1 MSRNL
6 GKRAKWAEARSTLK
20 LSEERLAR
28 FCCAHHIRR
37 LAVEADG
44 RRARNGRWPSEFLVE
59 FERGQP
65 VGYFELIAAELE
77 LSRLLRRKVELITP
91 GSLPTNQRTKILKE
105 ATDLYLAA

>member
-1 MSRNL
+1 MSTNMS
-6 GKRAKWAEARSTLK
+6 KRAKLVEARSTLK
-20 LSEERLAR
+20 VSEERLAK
-28 FCCAHHIRR
+28 FCHEHHIRR
-37 LAVEADG
+37 LAVEAD
-44 RRARNGRWPSEFLVE
+44 RRRERNGRWPSEFLVE
-59 FERGQP
+59 FERGRP

>member
-1 MSRNL
+1 MSMNIS
-6 GKRAKWAEARSTLK
+6 KRAKSAGARSTLK
-20 LSEERLAR
+20 VSEERLAK
-28 FCCAHHIRR
+28 FCQGHHIRR

-44 RRARNGRWPSEFLVE
+44 RRGRNGRWPSEFLVE
-59 FERGQP
+59 FEPGRP

-105 ATDLYLAA
+105 ARDLYLAA